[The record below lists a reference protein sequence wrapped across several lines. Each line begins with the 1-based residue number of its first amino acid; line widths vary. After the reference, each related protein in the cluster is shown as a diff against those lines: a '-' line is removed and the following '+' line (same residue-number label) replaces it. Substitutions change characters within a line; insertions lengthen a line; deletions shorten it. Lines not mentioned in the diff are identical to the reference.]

1 MNHEMHDP
9 AFIDPAQLVRL
20 HLQIGDIVR
29 QEMASCRLKRSED
42 TGQSKTQS
50 AECDQR
56 TSVANQR
63 LKQALVIALH
73 VSVLR
78 RRLVGSDKTGTRI
91 LE

>member
-1 MNHEMHDP
+1 MTG
-9 AFIDPAQLVRL
+9 R
-20 HLQIGDIVR
+20 
-29 QEMASCRLKRSED
+29 RLKRSED

-73 VSVLR
+73 VNVLR

-91 LE
+91 FE